1 MTISEKLSHL
11 RKTMQ
16 EIGADFYY
24 VPSGDEHQNEYV
36 PKHWQR
42 RPWIS
47 HFTGSAGDALIGMD
61 QAYLWTDPRYFLQ
74 AEKQLDTQYYRLMKE
89 QVQGFAPPIDAWLKI
104 HAAGKVC
111 AVDPKVISIAQ
122 AKKFQTAL
130 TSVNGQLLA
139 HDANLIDKI
148 WQREIAHSK
157 SQISIYDLKYSGMS
171 ARDKIEQVRKA
182 IRAKGA
188 ACHVISM
195 LDAIAWLFNIRGKD
209 VDYNPLVIS
218 YALITQTE
226 AILFVD
232 LAKIRQEDLA
242 YFKEQGI
249 SLREYAEIQKAL
261 NHISSKVLLD
271 PVNTSFWVEQ
281 QLKSAEILFDASP
294 ITMMKACKN
303 LVEQESTKE
312 AHRRDGR
319 AVIRFLSWLDK
330 HWSEGHTEMSL
341 ADKLEQFRK
350 QESDYVSLSF
360 NTISG
365 FGAHGAIIHYA
376 VTSDTDSK
384 VDNSALYLLDSGA
397 QYLQGT
403 TDITRVLHLGNPT
416 AEEKH
421 HYTLVLKG
429 HLALR
434 HSIFPEGTK
443 GENIDALARLP
454 LWQEAL
460 NYGHGTGHGVG
471 VFLCVHEGP
480 QRISQGASGV
490 ALKPGMIVSNE
501 PGLYLT
507 EKYGIRI
514 ENLCLIRTVYDE
526 LQSISGHGP
535 FYGFED
541 LTLVPYN
548 RKLIN
553 KAELSE
559 KEIQW
564 INEYHQQIADSISGL
579 SQEEQDWLTAAT
591 APL

>member
-1 MTISEKLSHL
+1 MNISEKLKHL
-11 RKTMQ
+11 RKAMQ
-16 EIGADFYY
+16 EMGVDFYY

-47 HFTGSAGDALIGMD
+47 HFTGSAGDALVGMD

-89 QVQGFAPPIDAWLKI
+89 QVQGFAPPIDAWLKMN
-104 HAAGKVC
+104 AVGKVC

-122 AKKFQTAL
+122 ARKFKAAL
-130 TSVNGQLLA
+130 ESVKGKLLA
-139 HDANLIDKI
+139 HDVNLVDKI
-148 WQREIAHSK
+148 WHREAELKNSPV
-157 SQISIYDLKYSGMS
+157 SIYELKHSGMS
-171 ARDKIEQVRKA
+171 AKDKIAQLRKA
-182 IRAKGA
+182 LQEKRAES
-188 ACHVISM
+188 HVISM
-195 LDAIAWLFNIRGKD
+195 LDAIAWLYNIRGKD

-218 YALITQTE
+218 YALVTQDQ

-249 SLREYAEIQKAL
+249 NLREYSEIQAAL
-261 NHISSKVLLD
+261 NELKGKVLVD
-271 PVNTSFWVEQ
+271 PATASYWIEQ
-281 QLKSAEILFDASP
+281 QLKSAEIMLDASP

-303 LVEQESTKE
+303 LVEQEGARE
-312 AHRRDGR
+312 AHRKDAR
-319 AVIRFLSWLDK
+319 AMIRFLCWMDK
-330 HWSEGHTEMSL
+330 HWAEGHTEISL
-341 ADKLEQFRK
+341 ATKLEEFRK
-350 QESDYVSLSF
+350 QDADYVSLSF

-365 FGAHGAIIHYA
+365 FAGHGAIIHYA
-376 VTSDTDSK
+376 VNEDTDSK

-403 TDITRVLHLGNPT
+403 TDITRVHHLGSPSP
-416 AEEKH
+416 EEKH

-429 HLALR
+429 HLALA
-434 HSIFPEGTK
+434 HSVFPDGTR
-443 GENIDALARLP
+443 GEHIDALARMP

-471 VFLCVHEGP
+471 AFLCVHEGP

-501 PGLYLT
+501 PGLYLA
-507 EKYGIRI
+507 ERYGIRI

-526 LQSISGHGP
+526 LQSMSNHGP

-564 INEYHQQIADSISGL
+564 INDYHQKIADTIKGL
-579 SQEEQDWLTAAT
+579 SQEEQDWLKVAT